1 MFGKTQIKC
10 FYQAI
15 LNMISTQDKLLFIQ
29 IKTKQHQ
36 KSTRILL
43 ILYTSFKLHTN
54 QMKQHK

>member
-1 MFGKTQIKC
+1 VFGKTQIKC

-43 ILYTSFKLHTN
+43 ILYTLFKLHTN